1 MEACYWLE
9 MTSLIQSSAVVGN
22 TAMGQT
28 TLLCILS
35 SNGRK
40 SGDKYMPSVEK
51 GDARADIGPIA
62 TKYQHIID
70 KKV

>member
-22 TAMGQT
+22 MAMGQT
-28 TLLCILS
+28 TLLCILRS

-51 GDARADIGPIA
+51 GDARADI
-62 TKYQHIID
+62 
-70 KKV
+70 